1 MKLGNLTILGDYGEP
16 GPGHTLA
23 MLLSVSAAV
32 ESIAVNSDL
41 KIYNI

>member
-1 MKLGNLTILGDYGEP
+1 
-16 GPGHTLA
+16 

-41 KIYNI
+41 ENIKKGALINKMWHKGELLKI

>member
-1 MKLGNLTILGDYGEP
+1 MKLGNLTILGDYGE
-16 GPGHTLA
+16 PGHTLA